1 MDIGPMKRI
10 CFLVFFAV
18 VLSACHRHTGMIS
31 GTVATSGQ
39 DTLLL
44 RVADNP
50 EAADTLI
57 LPPSGDFK
65 IKKELTVPAFYDLS
79 VRGQSV
85 TLVLKPGDRIR
96 VAGDAKNFIGT
107 FRVDGSEESAQ
118 ILALNERMRRTL
130 QVKDSIDLLYR
141 RAQQLS
147 RGESYRGMLLERYAA
162 ELQDLRKNS
171 IAFVESNR
179 SSLAAL
185 YALYQKVTPQTYVFS
200 EEEDLKYVRLV
211 DTVLFKTYPGMPL
224 VTMLHRNVQEMSDQ
238 LRRRRLGQM
247 IAGLG
252 EQAAEFSAQDA
263 TGKQVTLSSL
273 RGKTVLVFF
282 WASWHE
288 ASRAWNPV
296 LHDIYRKYGGS
307 RFEICQISFDYT
319 YASWR
324 KAAEEDDIVWTNLWE
339 PQGRSSS
346 LAAAYQAESLPAMWL
361 VDADGTV
368 IARQLTPEALQKKL
382 EEVLPTE

>member
-1 MDIGPMKRI
+1 MKRI
-10 CFLVFFAV
+10 CFILFFAV
-18 VLSACHRHTGMIS
+18 ILSGCHRNKGIIS

-44 RVADNP
+44 CLAGNP
-50 EAADTLI
+50 AVADTLA
-57 LPPSGDFK
+57 LPPSGEFK
-65 IKKELTVPAFYDLS
+65 IKKEMAMPAFYDLS

-85 TLVLKPGDRIR
+85 TIVLKPGDRVR
-96 VAGDAKNFIGT
+96 VAGDAQNFIGT
-107 FRVDGSEESAQ
+107 FQVDGSAESAQ

-130 QVKDSIDLLYR
+130 QVKDSIDGLFR

-147 RGESYRGMLLERYAA
+147 RTESYRGMLLERYAA
-162 ELQDLRKNS
+162 ELQDLRKSS

-200 EEEDLKYVRLV
+200 EEEDLKYFQMV
-211 DTVLFKTYPGMPL
+211 DTVLFKKYPGMPL

-247 IAGLG
+247 ISGLG
-252 EQAAEFSAQDA
+252 ETAPAFSAQDA
-263 TGKQVTLSSL
+263 SGKQVTLSSM

-296 LHDIYRKYGGS
+296 LHDIYRKYGGD

-324 KAAEEDDIVWTNLWE
+324 KAAEEDDIVWTSLWE
-339 PQGRSSS
+339 PQGRASA
-346 LAAAYQAESLPAMWL
+346 LASDYQAESLPAMWL
-361 VDADGTV
+361 IDAEGTV

-382 EEVLPTE
+382 EEVLKTE